1 MIFIIIILSFKLN
14 MSAKNLYLLCSLLIL
29 NLTPKNFLVGNEV
42 GLIFHGGYTFS
53 SFENQKST
61 AIYLSIIN
69 NSQKAI
75 DIISLNTGVA
85 KKSEIHNIIEEGNI
99 VKMKKIN
106 KLTIKKGETVFFQP
120 GGKHIMLF
128 GLNKRLKDKE
138 KFLIFFE
145 TSEKKNIKAEITV
158 IDRTQ

>member
-1 MIFIIIILSFKLN
+1 
-14 MSAKNLYLLCSLLIL
+14 MSAKKLYIVCSLLIF
-29 NLTPKNFLVGNEV
+29 NLLPKSFICGSELD
-42 GLIFHGGYTFS
+42 LILHGGYAFS
-53 SFENQKST
+53 SFEGQKST
-61 AIYLSIIN
+61 AVYITMIN
-69 NSQKAI
+69 NSQRPI
-75 DIISLNTGVA
+75 DILGLNTDIA
-85 KKSEIHNIIEEGNI
+85 KKAEFHDIIEEGNI

-106 KLTIKKGETVFFQP
+106 KLIIKKGETLFFQP

-145 TSEKKNIKAEITV
+145 TSDKKNISAEITV

>member
-1 MIFIIIILSFKLN
+1 
-14 MSAKNLYLLCSLLIL
+14 MSAKNLYLLFSLLIF
-29 NLTPKNFLVGNEV
+29 NLSPKSLIVGSEL

-53 SFENQKST
+53 SFKNQKST
-61 AIYLSIIN
+61 AVYLTIIN
-69 NSQKAI
+69 NSRRAV
-75 DIISLNTGVA
+75 DILSLNTDVA
-85 KKSEIHNIIEEGNI
+85 KKAEIHDIIEEGNI

-106 KLTIKKGETVFFQP
+106 KLKIKKGENLFLQP

-128 GLNKRLKDKE
+128 GLNKRLEDKE

-145 TSEKKNIKAEITV
+145 TSNKKNIGAEITV